1 MEALNPHELLD
12 LLNSKD
18 HAGIVDRQTGSVF
31 SREELDLLLDR
42 SDMKHHRGAVANKE
56 NQRSAKSSNKA
67 KPQSSKKKT
76 SQTNHFRVVDTEGMQ
91 PTLLKTVVKK

>member
-42 SDMKHHRGAVANKE
+42 SDMKHRGNANKE
-56 NQRSAKSSNKA
+56 NQHSAKSSGKGKGKSIA
-67 KPQSSKKKT
+67 KKKT
-76 SQTNHFRVVDTEGMQ
+76 SETNHFRVIDTDGMQ
-91 PTLLKTVVKK
+91 PTLLKTIVKK

>member
-42 SDMKHHRGAVANKE
+42 SDMKHRGAVANKE

-67 KPQSSKKKT
+67 KKKT